1 MAERGR
7 RKAEL
12 VLSDDERAT
21 LDRWARRPK
30 SAQRLAMRCRIVLQC
45 ASGISNLEVAA
56 VLGVSP
62 ATVGKWRSRFIAE
75 RLDGHHGGRGEARAQ
90 GRRWHL
96 QRRGPGRHHPRVP
109 RPAPSVLPQRF
120 LAI

>member
-7 RKAEL
+7 PKEEL

-56 VLGVSP
+56 VL
-62 ATVGKWRSRFIAE
+62 E
-75 RLDGHHGGRGEARAQ
+75 
-90 GRRWHL
+90 
-96 QRRGPGRHHPRVP
+96 
-109 RPAPSVLPQRF
+109 
-120 LAI
+120 